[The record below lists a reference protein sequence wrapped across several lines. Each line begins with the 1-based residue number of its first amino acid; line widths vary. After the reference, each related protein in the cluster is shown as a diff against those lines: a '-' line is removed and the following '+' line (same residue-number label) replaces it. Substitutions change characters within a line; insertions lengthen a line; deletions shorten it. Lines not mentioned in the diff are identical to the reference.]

1 MTEILERTN
10 ANDDSTTSG
19 AFTTTRAELVEA
31 LATVSA
37 AIAPRPV
44 LPCMAG
50 VLLESNG
57 PDLWARGYDYDT
69 TVTVRIPNAVETPG
83 RMLVSHGELS
93 SLLKALTKGVGK
105 READRLPVSVR
116 NEDNQCATVTL
127 ADSTIPM
134 ELLPVDDYPTLP
146 SMPDVF
152 ALVDGE
158 KFTSETK
165 RVLRA
170 AGDDDTLPAL
180 TGMKIDVN
188 SHGLTLAATDRYRI
202 AVGHVH
208 AGLLPDAVPD
218 GGTLIDGA
226 TLRKVLPKLVGEDI
240 RLGYGRDDVGALVAL
255 ESGPVT
261 VIAREHSDGEFV
273 KYRDHLPTDC
283 EVTVVVDRSELLT
296 QIQRSAAVLAAKG
309 EKAQPLTFNVD
320 ADAVTV
326 APHLGHEA
334 RKVRTRALPSKVIG
348 PGAGMGLAFGHRFFA
363 DAVDSFTGDTLTLH
377 ITAPTKPVL
386 ITDTPDGLHDR
397 TEFRH
402 LIMPVRLVN

>member
-10 ANDDSTTSG
+10 ANDDNTASG
-19 AFTTTRAELVEA
+19 AFTTTRTELVDA

-37 AIAPRPV
+37 AIAPRPS

-57 PDLWARGYDYDT
+57 TDLWVRGYDYDT
-69 TVTVRIPNAVETPG
+69 TVTVRVPDAVQTPG
-83 RMLVSHGELS
+83 RVLVSHGELS
-93 SLLKALTKGVGK
+93 RLIKALTKGLGK
-105 READRLPVSVR
+105 READRLPVTVR
-116 NEDNQCATVTL
+116 NDDNQCATVTL

-134 ELLPVDDYPTLP
+134 ELLPVDDYPHLP
-146 SMPDVF
+146 DTPPVF

-170 AGDDDTLPAL
+170 VGDDDTLPAL
-180 TGMKIDVN
+180 TGMKIDVS

-208 AGLLPDAVPD
+208 AGLLPDAVPT

-240 RLGYGRDDVGALVAL
+240 RLGYGPGDFGGLVAL

-261 VIAREHSDGEFV
+261 VITREHSDGEFV
-273 KYRDHLPTDC
+273 KYRKFLPTTS
-283 EVTVVVDRSELLT
+283 EVTVVVDRAELLT

-326 APHLGHEA
+326 APHLGDGA
-334 RKVRTRALPSKVIG
+334 GKVRTRALPSKVTG
-348 PGAGMGLAFGHRFFA
+348 PGAGMRIAFGHRFFA
-363 DAVDSFTGDTLTLH
+363 DAVECFTGDTLTLH
-377 ITAPTKPVL
+377 INAPTKPVL

-397 TEFRH
+397 TQYRH
-402 LIMPVRLVN
+402 LVQPVRLS